1 MILTIALGALVLFA
15 LILLAASLF
24 TVNSGSVAVI
34 ERFGKFHRTGA
45 AGLNSKL
52 PFVETKFEV
61 SLKVQQVSLNMET
74 KTKDNVFVAIPVAI
88 QYSINPTKIFEATYT
103 MASPTSQMEAIVN
116 NILLGHIPSMDFE
129 QVYSSQPQIAMW
141 VKAELDKEMGP
152 VGFMINR
159 VLVTDIVPSAQVR
172 QAMDAINIANSNQV
186 SARAQGEAQRIKVVA
201 AAQAQAEAKQ
211 LQGQGIA
218 NERIAI
224 AKGFREAIELI
235 KDSADVPGQE
245 AYAMLLFTNWTDM
258 LAAVGTS
265 PNSTVVFVPSGPG
278 GLADFQQ
285 QMMNVSAF
293 AMKLEKQGGVGAEKQ
308 ASAGTGL

>member
-1 MILTIALGALVLFA
+1 MNDLGSF
-15 LILLAASLF
+15 I
-24 TVNSGSVAVI
+24 G
-34 ERFGKFHRTGA
+34 RGRP
-45 AGLNSKL
+45 GLNTKL

-74 KTKDNVFVAIPVAI
+74 KTKDNVFVAIPVVI
-88 QYSINPTKIFEATYT
+88 QYSINLTKIFEATYT

-186 SARAQGEAQRIKVVA
+186 S
-201 AAQAQAEAKQ
+201 
-211 LQGQGIA
+211 
-218 NERIAI
+218 
-224 AKGFREAIELI
+224 
-235 KDSADVPGQE
+235 SAC
-245 AYAMLLFTNWTDM
+245 
-258 LAAVGTS
+258 
-265 PNSTVVFVPSGPG
+265 
-278 GLADFQQ
+278 
-285 QMMNVSAF
+285 
-293 AMKLEKQGGVGAEKQ
+293 
-308 ASAGTGL
+308 AG

>member
-1 MILTIALGALVLFA
+1 MFILTGVGVLSLIG
-15 LILLAASLF
+15 LILIGSSLF

-45 AGLNSKL
+45 AGLNAKL

-61 SLKVQQVSLNMET
+61 SLKVQQVSLKMET
-74 KTKDNVFVAIPVAI
+74 KTKDNVFVSIPVAV
-88 QYSINPTKIFEATYT
+88 QYSIIPARVFEAVYT

-129 QVYSSQPQIAMW
+129 HVYSSQPQIAMW

-159 VLVTDIVPSAQVR
+159 VLVTDIVPSPQVK

-258 LAAVGTS
+258 LASVGTS
-265 PNSTVVFVPSGPG
+265 QNTTVVFVPSGPA

-285 QMMNVSAF
+285 QIMNVSAL
-293 AMKLEKQGGVGAEKQ
+293 AKKLDAQGPTPA
-308 ASAGTGL
+308 ASPQSQIV